1 MNNATQTVAPS
12 VEELRSSIAADV
24 VVPGDETWD
33 VVRQAWN
40 VAADQH
46 PAAIALPETAQDVVE
61 VVNYARTNGLR
72 VAGQGTGHG
81 AAPIQ
86 SLEDT
91 ILVKTCRMRS
101 VEIDVAGRSARA
113 EAGAIWTD
121 VTEPAGE
128 HGLVALHGSSPDVGV
143 VGYTLGGG
151 MGWLARSHGFA
162 ANSVTAIEIVTPDG
176 QHLRADHEAHAE
188 LFWALRGGGG
198 SFGIV
203 TAIEFDLYRLS
214 EVYGGWLIFPI
225 ERSSEVLHAWR
236 EWTHTAPNEVTS
248 VGRILQLPP
257 IPEIPEPLRGRSI
270 VVVEAAYQGS
280 EAAGIELMRPL
291 RELGPEIDTFA
302 VMPATALTRLHQDPE
317 DPSPAVGDG
326 ALVAELPAEALD
338 ALIDAAGPDSGSSL
352 LSVELRHVG
361 GAMAT
366 EAPGSGALATLD
378 GEYVMFAVGI
388 AMTPEMGAAAA
399 ADVNRVRA
407 ALEPWDAG
415 HGYFNFSESDGE
427 GDEQF
432 PAHTYI
438 RLQEVKA
445 IYDPTEMIVSNHPIK
460 PAR

>member
-1 MNNATQTVAPS
+1 
-12 VEELRSSIAADV
+12 
-24 VVPGDETWD
+24 
-33 VVRQAWN
+33 
-40 VAADQH
+40 
-46 PAAIALPETAQDVVE
+46 
-61 VVNYARTNGLR
+61 
-72 VAGQGTGHG
+72 
-81 AAPIQ
+81 
-86 SLEDT
+86 
-91 ILVKTCRMRS
+91 
-101 VEIDVAGRSARA
+101 
-113 EAGAIWTD
+113 
-121 VTEPAGE
+121 
-128 HGLVALHGSSPDVGV
+128 
-143 VGYTLGGG
+143 
-151 MGWLARSHGFA
+151 
-162 ANSVTAIEIVTPDG
+162 
-176 QHLRADHEAHAE
+176 
-188 LFWALRGGGG
+188 
-198 SFGIV
+198 
-203 TAIEFDLYRLS
+203 
-214 EVYGGWLIFPI
+214 
-225 ERSSEVLHAWR
+225 
-236 EWTHTAPNEVTS
+236 
-248 VGRILQLPP
+248 
-257 IPEIPEPLRGRSI
+257 
-270 VVVEAAYQGS
+270 
-280 EAAGIELMRPL
+280 
-291 RELGPEIDTFA
+291 

-432 PAHTYI
+432 PAHTYV